1 MNAHINDLIDRTD
14 EALQALPDLHSDA
27 LNARPAGHPNSI
39 AWLLWHTGREID
51 VQLADLTGE
60 EQIWTAAG
68 HRDRLNLGEA
78 GDGFGYG
85 HTAGEAAAIR
95 TDDQEGLTAY
105 VAATL
110 TTLREYA
117 DWVGGGQG
125 HEWDDVIDDNWDP
138 PVDRGTRV
146 VSMLIDAIQH
156 LAQAQYVAGAP
167 KLA

>member
-14 EALQALPDLHSDA
+14 EVLQALPDLNPDA
-27 LNARPAGHPNSI
+27 LNAHPAGHPNSI

-68 HRDRLNLGEA
+68 HRDRLGLGEA
-78 GDGFGYG
+78 CDGFGYG
-85 HTAGEAAAIR
+85 HAADEAAAIR

-125 HEWDDVIDDNWDP
+125 HEWDDVIDDSWDP

-146 VSMLIDAIQH
+146 VSMLIDALQH

-167 KLA
+167 ELA